1 MATTS
6 IADLLESLQ
15 LSQAF
20 NITVHVSQLQSV
32 DEYTTVLAH
41 PDGGN
46 IKMTDAASIARTIS
60 KPIGVKQL
68 LMTVEMARASA
79 DGGRITAD
87 IFQECLNECGF

>member
-1 MATTS
+1 M
-6 IADLLESLQ
+6 LEVLQ
-15 LSQAF
+15 LSRAF
-20 NITVHVSQLQSV
+20 NISVHVPHLQSV

-46 IKMTDAASIARTIS
+46 IKMVDAASIARTIS

-87 IFQECLNECGF
+87 IFLECLTECGF